1 MDKFKGLLSDIKFR
15 GVFANDAMP
24 LSPKKGIY
32 ILNLENVGEDGS
44 HWVLLWIQG
53 EPLRPRSR
61 IASDP
66 NSSIGLRTIGK
77 ASKKG
82 DKKKNLYYDSYGI
95 VPTKR
100 ISKLAKLSNE
110 QPFQG
115 VQMQSCAY
123 FAMYIAQNIMNGLK
137 PTGDL
142 VPFDAMHNE
151 DVLKNY
157 FF

>member
-1 MDKFKGLLSDIKFR
+1 MSNFDIQKKMDKFKGLLSDIKFR

-24 LSPKKGIY
+24 LKPENGIY
-32 ILNLENVGEDGS
+32 ILNLENVGQDGS
-44 HWVLLWIQG
+44 HWVLLWIQDQG
-53 EPLRPRSR
+53 
-61 IASDP
+61 A
-66 NSSIGLRTIGK
+66 
-77 ASKKG
+77 
-82 DKKKNLYYDSYGI
+82 KKKNLYYDSYGI

-142 VPFDAMHNE
+142 IPFDALHNE

>member
-1 MDKFKGLLSDIKFR
+1 MSNFDIQKKMDKFKGLLSDIKFR

-24 LSPKKGIY
+24 LKPEKGIY
-32 ILNLENVGEDGS
+32 ILNLENVGENGS
-44 HWVLLWIQG
+44 HWVLLWIR
-53 EPLRPRSR
+53 E
-61 IASDP
+61 ASED
-66 NSSIGLRTIGK
+66 
-77 ASKKG
+77 ASPAIRRRR
-82 DKKKNLYYDSYGI
+82 NLYYDSYGI

-142 VPFDAMHNE
+142 IPFDALHNE